1 MAYEDVLAVI
11 LGGGRGTRLWP
22 LTKFRAK
29 PAVPIAG
36 KYRLIDIPVS
46 NCLNSGVHQI
56 SILTQ
61 FNSAS
66 LHRHISRTYNFDS
79 FHPGWVQVLA
89 AEQTFSSESWY
100 QGTADAVRKQLW
112 EIRVTGARDIL
123 VLAGD
128 HLYRMDYGGLLDF
141 HRAESAD
148 LTVAVQPVAAGD
160 ASRYGILKLGADGR
174 IRSFVEKPQTPQ
186 ALQGYI
192 SRDDPEKPYVGSM
205 GIYVFR
211 AEVLFDLLGGP
222 HTDFGGEVIPAAI
235 GSHRVFGFPFHGY
248 WADIGT
254 MRAFYDANLAL
265 AQPEP
270 LFSFDDPSGPIF
282 TRARFLP
289 GSRIYDVKLDCVL
302 LADGCVVQGA
312 EVRNSV
318 VGLRSVIGDDV
329 VIRDTVLMGAD
340 YYEGDRPIGRGN
352 VPPVGIGHGC
362 RIQGAII
369 DKNARIGENV
379 RIEPFPRG
387 TDLDHEIWTVRDGVV
402 VIPKDSVLAPG
413 AVVAP

>member
-1 MAYEDVLAVI
+1 MAYEDILAVI

-61 FNSAS
+61 FNSVS

-89 AEQTFSSESWY
+89 AEQTFSSEGWY

-112 EIRVTGARDIL
+112 EIQVTGARDIL

-148 LTVAVQPVAAGD
+148 VTVAVQPVAAEE
-160 ASRYGILKLGADGR
+160 ASRLGILKLGADGR
-174 IRSFVEKPQTPQ
+174 IRSFVEKPQTPK
-186 ALQGYI
+186 ALQGYV
-192 SRDDPEKPYVGSM
+192 SRDDPERPYVGSM

-211 AEVLFDLLGGP
+211 AEVLFDMLAGP
-222 HTDFGGEVIPAAI
+222 HTDFGGDVIPAAI
-235 GSHRVFGFPFHGY
+235 QSHRVFGFPFHGY

-254 MRAFYDANLAL
+254 IRAFYDANLAL
-265 AQPEP
+265 AEREP

-289 GSRIYDVKLDCVL
+289 GSRIYDVKLDRVL

-312 EVRNSV
+312 EIRNSV

-329 VIRDTVLMGAD
+329 VIQDTVLMGAD
-340 YYEGDRPIGRGN
+340 YYEGDRPVGQGDMPLLGVGR
-352 VPPVGIGHGC
+352 GC

-369 DKNARIGENV
+369 DKNAHIGENV

-387 TDLDHEIWTVRDGVV
+387 VDLDQENWTVRDGVV
-402 VIPKDSVLAPG
+402 VIQKDGVLAPG
-413 AVVAP
+413 TVVAP

>member
-11 LGGGRGTRLWP
+11 LGGGRGARLWP
-22 LTKFRAK
+22 LTKVRAK

-61 FNSAS
+61 FNSVS

-89 AEQTFSSESWY
+89 AEQTFSSEGWY

-112 EIRVTGARDIL
+112 EIQVTGARDIL

-148 LTVAVQPVAAGD
+148 VTVAVQPVTAEE

-186 ALQGYI
+186 ALQGYT
-192 SRDDPEKPYVGSM
+192 SRDDPDKPYVGSM

-211 AEVLFDLLGGP
+211 ADVLFDLLGGP

-254 MRAFYDANLAL
+254 IRAFYDANLAL

-340 YYEGDRPIGRGN
+340 YYEGDPPIGQGT
-352 VPPVGIGHGC
+352 VPPLGIGHGC

-413 AVVAP
+413 TVVAP

>member
-61 FNSAS
+61 FNSVS
-66 LHRHISRTYNFDS
+66 LHRHIARTYNFDS

-89 AEQTFSSESWY
+89 AEQTFSSDDWY
-100 QGTADAVRKQLW
+100 QGTADAVRKQLH
-112 EIRVTGARDIL
+112 EIKVTAARDIL

-141 HRAESAD
+141 HRTEAAD
-148 LTVAVQPVAAGD
+148 VTVAVQPVAA
-160 ASRYGILKLGADGR
+160 AEVSRFGILKLGADGR
-174 IRSFVEKPQTPQ
+174 IRSFVEKPQTPS
-186 ALQGYI
+186 ALHGYV
-192 SRDDPEKPYVGSM
+192 SRDDPERPYVGSM

-211 AEVLFDLLGGP
+211 AEVLFDILGGP
-222 HTDFGGEVIPAAI
+222 FTDFGGDVIPAAI
-235 GSHRVFGFPFHGY
+235 QSHRVFGFPFHGY

-254 MRAFYDANLAL
+254 IRAFYDANLAL

-270 LFSFDDPSGPIF
+270 LFAFNDPSGPVF

-289 GSRIYDVKLDCVL
+289 GSRIFDVKLDRVL

-312 EVRNSV
+312 EIRNSV
-318 VGLRSVIGDDV
+318 IGLRSLIGDDV
-329 VIRDTVLMGAD
+329 VIRDTIVMGAD
-340 YYEGDRPIGRGN
+340 YYEGEGPQ
-352 VPPVGIGHGC
+352 VPAGTPVMGIGHGC

-379 RIEPFPRG
+379 RIEPFPPG
-387 TDLDHEIWTVRDGVV
+387 VDLDEQNWTVRDGIVA
-402 VIPKDSVLAPG
+402 IPKDAVLRDGTVIAP
-413 AVVAP
+413 

>member
-1 MAYEDVLAVI
+1 MAYDDVLAVI
-11 LGGGRGTRLWP
+11 LGGGRGARLWP

-61 FNSAS
+61 FNSVS

-89 AEQTFSSESWY
+89 AEQTFSSEGWY
-100 QGTADAVRKQLW
+100 QGTADAVRKQLF
-112 EIRVTGARDIL
+112 EIKVTKARDIL

-128 HLYRMDYGGLLDF
+128 HLYRMDYGGLMDF

-148 LTVAVQPVAAGD
+148 VTVAVQPVAVEEAARFGV
-160 ASRYGILKLGADGR
+160 LKLGADGR
-174 IRSFVEKPQTPQ
+174 IRSFVEKPQTPE
-186 ALQGYI
+186 ALQGYV

-211 AEVLFDLLGGP
+211 AEVLFDLLEGP
-222 HTDFGGEVIPAAI
+222 HTDFGGDVIPAAI
-235 GSHRVFGFPFHGY
+235 DSHRVFGFPFHGY

-254 MRAFYDANLAL
+254 IRAFYDANLAL
-265 AQPEP
+265 AQPRP
-270 LFSFDDPSGPIF
+270 LFSFDDPSGPVF

-289 GSRIYDVKLDCVL
+289 GSRIYDVKLDRVL

-312 EVRNSV
+312 EISNSV

-340 YYEGDRPIGRGN
+340 YYEGDRPN
-352 VPPVGIGHGC
+352 VQGDMPPLGIGHGC
-362 RIQGAII
+362 RIDGAII
-369 DKNARIGENV
+369 DKNARIGEDV

-413 AVVAP
+413 TAVAP

>member
-1 MAYEDVLAVI
+1 MAYEDVLAVV

-61 FNSAS
+61 FNSVS
-66 LHRHISRTYNFDS
+66 LHRHIARTYNFDS

-89 AEQTFSSESWY
+89 AVQTFTSEDWY
-100 QGTADAVRKQLW
+100 QGTADAVRKQLF
-112 EIRVTGARDIL
+112 EIEVTGARDVLI
-123 VLAGD
+123 LAGD
-128 HLYRMDYGGLLDF
+128 HLYRMDYGRLLDV
-141 HRAESAD
+141 HRAEQAD
-148 LTVAVQPVAAGD
+148 VTVAVQPVAAED
-160 ASRYGILKLGADGR
+160 ASRFGILKLGADSR

-186 ALQGYI
+186 ALQGFV
-192 SRDDPEKPYVGSM
+192 SRDDPAKPYVGSM
-205 GIYVFR
+205 GIYAFR
-211 AEVLFDLLGGP
+211 AEVLSELMAGP
-222 HTDFGGEVIPAAI
+222 YTDFGGDVIPAAI
-235 GSHRVFGFPFHGY
+235 QSHRVFGFPFHGY

-254 MRAFYDANLAL
+254 IRAFYDANLAL
-265 AQPEP
+265 AQPAP
-270 LFSFDDPSGPIF
+270 LFSFEDVSGPVF
-282 TRARFLP
+282 TRPRFLP
-289 GSRIYDVKLDCVL
+289 GSRIYDVKLDRVL

-312 EVRNSV
+312 EIRSSI

-340 YYEGDRPIGRGN
+340 YYEGQGPSRLGDT
-352 VPPVGIGHGC
+352 PPMGIGQGC
-362 RIQGAII
+362 RIEGAII
-369 DKNARIGENV
+369 DKNARIGSHV

-387 TDLDHEIWTVRDGVV
+387 MDLDDENWTVRDGIV
-402 VIPKDSVLAPG
+402 VIPKDAVLASG
-413 AVVAP
+413 SVIAP

>member
-1 MAYEDVLAVI
+1 MANEDVLAVI

-46 NCLNSGVHQI
+46 NCLNSGVQQI

-61 FNSAS
+61 FNSVS
-66 LHRHISRTYNFDS
+66 LHRHIARTYQFDS

-89 AEQTFSSESWY
+89 AEQTFSSEDWY
-100 QGTADAVRKQLW
+100 QGTADAVRKQLH
-112 EIRVTGARDIL
+112 EIKVTAARDIL

-128 HLYRMDYGGLLDF
+128 HLYRMDYGGLLDH
-141 HRAESAD
+141 HRAEASD
-148 LTVAVQPVAAGD
+148 VTVAVQPVAAAE
-160 ASRYGILKLGADGR
+160 ASRFGILKLGADGR
-174 IRSFVEKPQTPQ
+174 IRSFVEKPQTPS
-186 ALQGYI
+186 ALQGFI
-192 SRDDPEKPYVGSM
+192 SRDDPERPYVGSM

-211 AEVLFDLLGGP
+211 AEVLFDILGGP
-222 HTDFGGEVIPAAI
+222 FTDFGGDVIPAVI
-235 GSHRVFGFPFHGY
+235 QSHRVFGFPFHGY

-254 MRAFYDANLAL
+254 IRAFYDANLAL

-270 LFSFDDPSGPIF
+270 LFAFDDPSGPVY

-289 GSRIYDVKLDCVL
+289 GSRIFDVKLDRVL

-312 EVRNSV
+312 EIRNSV
-318 VGLRSVIGDDV
+318 IGLRSLIGDDV
-329 VIRDTVLMGAD
+329 VIRDTVVMGAD
-340 YYEGDRPIGRGN
+340 YYEGEAPQ
-352 VPPVGIGHGC
+352 VPAGTPLIGIGHGC

-369 DKNARIGENV
+369 DKNARIGESV
-379 RIEPFPRG
+379 RIEPFPPG
-387 TDLDHEIWTVRDGVV
+387 VDLDEQNWTVRDGIVA
-402 VIPKDSVLAPG
+402 IPKDAVLEDGTVIAP
-413 AVVAP
+413 

>member
-61 FNSAS
+61 FNSVS
-66 LHRHISRTYNFDS
+66 LHRHIARTYHFDS

-89 AEQTFSSESWY
+89 AEQTFSSDDWY
-100 QGTADAVRKQLW
+100 QGTADAVRKQLH
-112 EIRVTGARDIL
+112 EIKVTASRDIL

-141 HRAESAD
+141 HRTEAAD
-148 LTVAVQPVAAGD
+148 VTVAVQPVAA
-160 ASRYGILKLGADGR
+160 AETSRFGILKLGADGR
-174 IRSFVEKPQTPQ
+174 IRSFVEKPQTPS
-186 ALQGYI
+186 ALYGYV
-192 SRDDPEKPYVGSM
+192 SRDDPERPYVGSM

-211 AEVLFDLLGGP
+211 AEVLFDILGGP
-222 HTDFGGEVIPAAI
+222 FTDFGGDVIPAAI
-235 GSHRVFGFPFHGY
+235 QSHRVFGLPFQGY

-254 MRAFYDANLAL
+254 IRAFYDANLAL

-270 LFSFDDPSGPIF
+270 LFAFNDPSGPVF

-289 GSRIYDVKLDCVL
+289 GSRIFDVKLDRVL

-312 EVRNSV
+312 EIRNSV
-318 VGLRSVIGDDV
+318 IGLRSLVGDDV
-329 VIRDTVLMGAD
+329 VIRDTIVMGAD
-340 YYEGDRPIGRGN
+340 YYEGEGPQ
-352 VPPVGIGHGC
+352 VPAGTPVMGIGHGC

-369 DKNARIGENV
+369 DKNARIGKNV
-379 RIEPFPRG
+379 RIEPFPPG
-387 TDLDHEIWTVRDGVV
+387 VDLDEQNWTVRDGIVA
-402 VIPKDSVLAPG
+402 IPKDAVLKDGTVIAP
-413 AVVAP
+413 

>member
-61 FNSAS
+61 FNSVS
-66 LHRHISRTYNFDS
+66 LHRHIARTYHFDS

-89 AEQTFSSESWY
+89 AEQTFSSDDWY
-100 QGTADAVRKQLW
+100 QGTADAVRKQLH
-112 EIRVTGARDIL
+112 EIKVTAARDIL

-141 HRAESAD
+141 HRSEAAEV
-148 LTVAVQPVAAGD
+148 TVAVQPVAAAE
-160 ASRYGILKLGADGR
+160 ASRFGILKLGADGR
-174 IRSFVEKPQTPQ
+174 IRSFVEKPQTQ
-186 ALQGYI
+186 SALQGYV
-192 SRDDPEKPYVGSM
+192 SRDDPERPYVGSM

-211 AEVLFDLLGGP
+211 AEVLFDILGGP
-222 HTDFGGEVIPAAI
+222 FTDFGGDVIPAAI
-235 GSHRVFGFPFHGY
+235 QSHRVFGFPFHGY

-254 MRAFYDANLAL
+254 IRAFYDANLAL

-270 LFSFDDPSGPIF
+270 LFAFNDPSGPVF

-289 GSRIYDVKLDCVL
+289 GSRIFDVKLDRVL

-312 EVRNSV
+312 EIRNSV
-318 VGLRSVIGDDV
+318 IGLRSLIGDDV
-329 VIRDTVLMGAD
+329 VIRDTIVMGAD
-340 YYEGDRPIGRGN
+340 FYEGEAPQ
-352 VPPVGIGHGC
+352 VPTGTPAMGIGHGC

-379 RIEPFPRG
+379 RIEPFPPG
-387 TDLDHEIWTVRDGVV
+387 VDLDEQNWTVRDGIVA
-402 VIPKDSVLAPG
+402 IPKDAVLSEGTVIAP
-413 AVVAP
+413 

>member
-1 MAYEDVLAVI
+1 MAYEDILAVI
-11 LGGGRGTRLWP
+11 LGGGRGARLWP

-61 FNSAS
+61 FNSVS

-89 AEQTFSSESWY
+89 AEQTFSSEGWY

-148 LTVAVQPVAAGD
+148 VTVAVQPVAARE

-211 AEVLFDLLGGP
+211 AEVLIDLLGGP

-254 MRAFYDANLAL
+254 IRAFYDANMAL

-270 LFSFDDPSGPIF
+270 LFRFDDPSGPIF

-289 GSRIYDVKLDCVL
+289 GSRIYDVKLDRVL

-312 EVRNSV
+312 EIRNSV

-329 VIRDTVLMGAD
+329 VIHDTVLMGAD
-340 YYEGDRPIGRGN
+340 YYEGERPAEQGDVPLLGVGRGCC
-352 VPPVGIGHGC
+352 IK
-362 RIQGAII
+362 GAII

-379 RIEPFPRG
+379 RIEPFPLG
-387 TDLDHEIWTVRDGVV
+387 VDLDHENWTVRDGVV
-402 VIPKDSVLAPG
+402 VIQKDGVLAPG
-413 AVVAP
+413 TVVAP

>member
-11 LGGGRGTRLWP
+11 LGGGRGARLWP
-22 LTKFRAK
+22 LTRFRAK

-46 NCLNSGVHQI
+46 NCLNSGIHQI

-66 LHRHISRTYNFDS
+66 LHRHISRTYHFDS

-89 AEQTFSSESWY
+89 AEQTFSSEDWY
-100 QGTADAVRKQLW
+100 QGTADAVRKQLF
-112 EIRVTGARDIL
+112 EIKVTGARDIL

-148 LTVAVQPVAAGD
+148 VTIAVQPVAGD
-160 ASRYGILKLGADGR
+160 EASRFGILKLGADGR
-174 IRSFVEKPQTPQ
+174 IRSFVEKPQTAT
-186 ALQGYI
+186 ALRGFV
-192 SRDDPEKPYVGSM
+192 SRDDPEKPYVASM

-222 HTDFGGEVIPAAI
+222 HTDFGSDVIPSAI
-235 GSHRVFGFPFHGY
+235 ESHRVFGFPFHGY

-254 MRAFYDANLAL
+254 IRAFYDANLAL
-265 AQPEP
+265 AQPHP

-289 GSRIYDVKLDCVL
+289 GTRIYDVKLDRVL

-312 EVRNSV
+312 EIRNSV

-340 YYEGDRPIGRGN
+340 YYEKAEPAEGAG
-352 VPPVGIGHGC
+352 VPALGIGHGC
-362 RIQGAII
+362 RIAGAII
-369 DKNARIGENV
+369 DKNARIGKNV

-387 TDLDHEIWTVRDGVV
+387 AELDHENWTVRDGVV
-402 VIPKDSVLAPG
+402 VVPKDGVLAPG
-413 AVVAP
+413 TVVAP

>member
-1 MAYEDVLAVI
+1 MVYEDVLAVI

-61 FNSAS
+61 FNSVS
-66 LHRHISRTYNFDS
+66 LHRHIARTYNFDS

-89 AEQTFSSESWY
+89 AVQTFTSEDWY
-100 QGTADAVRKQLW
+100 QGTADAVRKQLF
-112 EIRVTGARDIL
+112 EIEVTGARDVL

-128 HLYRMDYGGLLDF
+128 HLYRMDYGKLLEL

-148 LTVAVQPVAAGD
+148 VTVAVQPVAAAE
-160 ASRYGILKLGADGR
+160 ASRFGILKLGADGR

-186 ALQGYI
+186 ALQDYV
-192 SRDDPEKPYVGSM
+192 SRDEPGRPYVGSM

-211 AEVLFDLLGGP
+211 AEVLSDLMAGP
-222 HTDFGGEVIPAAI
+222 YTDFGGDVIPAAI
-235 GSHRVFGFPFHGY
+235 QSHRVFGFPFHGY

-254 MRAFYDANLAL
+254 IRAFYDANLAL
-265 AQPEP
+265 AQPSP
-270 LFSFDDPSGPIF
+270 LFSFDDPSGPVY
-282 TRARFLP
+282 TRPRFLP
-289 GSRIYDVKLDCVL
+289 GSRIYDVKLDRVL
-302 LADGCVVQGA
+302 LADGCVVEGA
-312 EVRNSV
+312 EIRNSV

-340 YYEGDRPIGRGN
+340 YYDGN
-352 VPPVGIGHGC
+352 GPQVSPGTPALGIGHGC
-362 RIQGAII
+362 RIEGAII

-379 RIEPFPRG
+379 RVEPFPRG
-387 TDLDHEIWTVRDGVV
+387 VDLDAVNWTVRDGVV
-402 VIPKDSVLAPG
+402 VIAKDAVLSSG
-413 AVVAP
+413 AVIAP

>member
-148 LTVAVQPVAAGD
+148 LTVAVQPVAAGE

-289 GSRIYDVKLDCVL
+289 GSRIYDVKLDRVL

-312 EVRNSV
+312 EIRNSV

-379 RIEPFPRG
+379 RIEAFPRG

>member
-11 LGGGRGTRLWP
+11 LGGGRGARLWP

-46 NCLNSGVHQI
+46 NCLNSGIHQI

-66 LHRHISRTYNFDS
+66 LHRHISRTYHFDS

-89 AEQTFSSESWY
+89 AEQTFSSEDWY
-100 QGTADAVRKQLW
+100 QGTADAVRKQLF
-112 EIRVTGARDIL
+112 EIKVTGARDIL

-148 LTVAVQPVAAGD
+148 VTIAVQPVAGD
-160 ASRYGILKLGADGR
+160 EASRFGILKLGADGR
-174 IRSFVEKPQTPQ
+174 IRSFVEKPQTPT
-186 ALQGYI
+186 ALQGFV

-222 HTDFGGEVIPAAI
+222 HTDFGGDVIPSAI
-235 GSHRVFGFPFHGY
+235 GSHRVFGFPFHDY

-254 MRAFYDANLAL
+254 IRAFYDANLAL
-265 AQPEP
+265 AQPHP
-270 LFSFDDPSGPIF
+270 LFRFDDPSGPIF

-289 GSRIYDVKLDCVL
+289 GTRIYDVKLDCVL

-312 EVRNSV
+312 EIRNSV

-340 YYEGDRPIGRGN
+340 YYENAEPAAGGD
-352 VPPVGIGHGC
+352 VPALGIGHGC
-362 RIQGAII
+362 RIAGAII
-369 DKNARIGENV
+369 DKNARIGKNV

-387 TDLDHEIWTVRDGVV
+387 VELDHENWAVRDGVV
-402 VIPKDSVLAPG
+402 VVPKDGVLAPG

>member
-89 AEQTFSSESWY
+89 AEQTFSSEGWY

-112 EIRVTGARDIL
+112 EIKVTGARDIL

-141 HRAESAD
+141 HRAELAD
-148 LTVAVQPVAAGD
+148 VTVAVQPVAAEE
-160 ASRYGILKLGADGR
+160 ASRFGILKLGADGR
-174 IRSFVEKPQTPQ
+174 IRSFVEKPQLPE
-186 ALQGYI
+186 ALQGFV

-211 AEVLFDLLGGP
+211 ADVLFDMLEGP

-235 GSHRVFGFPFHGY
+235 RSHRVFGFPFHGY

-254 MRAFYDANLAL
+254 IRAFYDANLGL
-265 AQPEP
+265 AQPKP

-289 GSRIYDVKLDCVL
+289 GTRIYDVKLDRVL

-312 EVRNSV
+312 EIGNSV

-340 YYEGDRPIGRGN
+340 FYEREGPASGDDGPSL
-352 VPPVGIGHGC
+352 GIGHGC
-362 RIQGAII
+362 RINGAII

-387 TDLDHEIWTVRDGVV
+387 VDLDHENWTVRDGVV
-402 VIPKDSVLAPG
+402 VVPKDGVLLPG
-413 AVVAP
+413 TVVAP

>member
-11 LGGGRGTRLWP
+11 LGGGRGQRLWP

-61 FNSAS
+61 FNSVS

-89 AEQTFSSESWY
+89 AEQTFSSEGWY

-112 EIRVTGARDIL
+112 EIQVTGARDIL

-148 LTVAVQPVAAGD
+148 VTVAVQPVAAEE
-160 ASRYGILKLGADGR
+160 ASRFGILKLGADGR
-174 IRSFVEKPQTPQ
+174 IRSFVEKPQTPE

-192 SRDDPEKPYVGSM
+192 SRDDPGKPYVGSM

-211 AEVLFDLLGGP
+211 AEVLFDMLAGP
-222 HTDFGGEVIPAAI
+222 HTDFGGDVIPAAI
-235 GSHRVFGFPFHGY
+235 QSHRVFGFPFHGY

-254 MRAFYDANLAL
+254 IRAFYDANLAL
-265 AQPEP
+265 TQREP

-289 GSRIYDVKLDCVL
+289 GSRIYDVKLDRVL

-312 EVRNSV
+312 EIRNSV

-340 YYEGDRPIGRGN
+340 YYGGER
-352 VPPVGIGHGC
+352 PVGQEEVPQLGVGRGC
-362 RIQGAII
+362 RIDGAII

-387 TDLDHEIWTVRDGVV
+387 VDLDHENWTVRDGVV
-402 VIPKDSVLAPG
+402 VIQKDGVLAPG
-413 AVVAP
+413 TVVAP

>member
-61 FNSAS
+61 FNSVS
-66 LHRHISRTYNFDS
+66 LHRHIARTYHFDS

-89 AEQTFSSESWY
+89 AEQTFSSDDWY
-100 QGTADAVRKQLW
+100 QGTADAVRKQLH
-112 EIRVTGARDIL
+112 EIKVTAARDIL

-128 HLYRMDYGGLLDF
+128 HLYRMDYGGLLDC
-141 HRAESAD
+141 HRTEAAD
-148 LTVAVQPVAAGD
+148 VTVAVQPVAAAE
-160 ASRYGILKLGADGR
+160 ASRFGILKLGADGR
-174 IRSFVEKPQTPQ
+174 IRSFVEKPQTPS
-186 ALQGYI
+186 ALQGYT
-192 SRDDPEKPYVGSM
+192 SRDDPERPYVGSM

-211 AEVLFDLLGGP
+211 AEVLFEILGGP
-222 HTDFGGEVIPAAI
+222 FTDFGGDVIPAAI
-235 GSHRVFGFPFHGY
+235 QSHRVFGFPFHGY

-254 MRAFYDANLAL
+254 IRAFYDANLAL

-270 LFSFDDPSGPIF
+270 LFAFNDPSGPVF

-289 GSRIYDVKLDCVL
+289 GSRIFDVKLDRVL

-312 EVRNSV
+312 EIRNSV
-318 VGLRSVIGDDV
+318 IGLRSLIGDDV
-329 VIRDTVLMGAD
+329 VIRDTIVMGAD
-340 YYEGDRPIGRGN
+340 YYEGEAPQ
-352 VPPVGIGHGC
+352 VPAGTPAMGIGHGC

-379 RIEPFPRG
+379 RIEPFPAG
-387 TDLDHEIWTVRDGVV
+387 VDLDEQNWTVRDGIVA
-402 VIPKDSVLAPG
+402 IPKDAVLMDGTVIAP
-413 AVVAP
+413 

>member
-46 NCLNSGVHQI
+46 NCLNSGLHQI

-61 FNSAS
+61 FNSVS
-66 LHRHISRTYNFDS
+66 LHRHIARTYNFDS

-89 AEQTFSSESWY
+89 AEQTFSSEDWY
-100 QGTADAVRKQLW
+100 QGTADAVRKQLF
-112 EIRVTGARDIL
+112 EIKVTGARDIL

-148 LTVAVQPVAAGD
+148 ATVAVQPVATGE
-160 ASRYGILKLGADGR
+160 ASRFGILKLGADGR
-174 IRSFVEKPQTPQ
+174 IRSFVEKPQTPG
-186 ALQGYI
+186 ALEGFV
-192 SRDDPEKPYVGSM
+192 SRDDPHKPYVGSM

-211 AEVLFDLLGGP
+211 AEVLFDLLSGAY
-222 HTDFGGEVIPAAI
+222 TDFGGDVIPAAI
-235 GSHRVFGFPFHGY
+235 HSHRVFGFPFHGY

-254 MRAFYDANLAL
+254 IRAFYDANLAL
-265 AQPEP
+265 AQPQP
-270 LFSFDDPSGPIF
+270 LFRFDDPSGPVF
-282 TRARFLP
+282 TRPRFLP
-289 GSRIYDVKLDCVL
+289 GSRIYDVKLDRVL

-312 EVRNSV
+312 EIRNSV
-318 VGLRSVIGDDV
+318 IGLRSLIGDDV
-329 VIRDTVLMGAD
+329 VIRDTVTMGAD
-340 YYEGDRPIGRGN
+340 YYEGKGPPAPAGSPALGIGRGS
-352 VPPVGIGHGC
+352 

-369 DKNARIGENV
+369 DKNARIGEHV
-379 RIEPFPRG
+379 RIEPFEPG
-387 TDLDHEIWTVRDGVV
+387 VDLDEQNWTVRDGIV
-402 VIPKDSVLAPG
+402 VIPKDAVLPPGTIIAP
-413 AVVAP
+413 

>member
-1 MAYEDVLAVI
+1 MAYDDVLAVI

-46 NCLNSGVHQI
+46 NCLNSGIHQI

-61 FNSAS
+61 FNSVS
-66 LHRHISRTYNFDS
+66 LHRHIARTYNFDS

-89 AEQTFSSESWY
+89 AVQTFTSEDWY
-100 QGTADAVRKQLW
+100 QGTADAVRKQLF
-112 EIRVTGARDIL
+112 EIEVTGARDIL
-123 VLAGD
+123 ILAGD
-128 HLYRMDYGGLLDF
+128 HLYRMDYAHLLDV
-141 HRAESAD
+141 HRAEQAD
-148 LTVAVQPVAAGD
+148 VTVAVQPVAAGD
-160 ASRYGILKLGADGR
+160 ASRFGILKLGADGR

-186 ALQGYI
+186 ALHGFT
-192 SRDDPEKPYVGSM
+192 SRDDPAKPYVGSM
-205 GIYVFR
+205 GIYIFR
-211 AEVLFDLLGGP
+211 AEVLSELMAGP
-222 HTDFGGEVIPAAI
+222 YTDFGGDVIPAAI
-235 GSHRVFGFPFHGY
+235 QSHRVFGFPFHGY

-254 MRAFYDANLAL
+254 IRAFYDANLAL

-270 LFSFDDPSGPIF
+270 LFSFEDVSGPVF
-282 TRARFLP
+282 TRPRFLP
-289 GSRIYDVKLDCVL
+289 GSRIYDVKLDRVL

-312 EVRNSV
+312 EIRSSI

-340 YYEGDRPIGRGN
+340 YYEGKAPGRPGGRPPMGIGRG
-352 VPPVGIGHGC
+352 C
-362 RIQGAII
+362 RIEGAII

-387 TDLDHEIWTVRDGVV
+387 VDLDAENWTVRDGIV
-402 VIPKDSVLAPG
+402 VIPKDAVLPGGSVIAP
-413 AVVAP
+413 

>member
-46 NCLNSGVHQI
+46 NCLNSGIHQI

-61 FNSAS
+61 FNSDS
-66 LHRHISRTYNFDS
+66 LHRHIARTYNFDS

-89 AEQTFSSESWY
+89 AVQTFTSEDWY
-100 QGTADAVRKQLW
+100 QGTADAVRKQLF
-112 EIRVTGARDIL
+112 EIEVTGARDVLI
-123 VLAGD
+123 LAGD
-128 HLYRMDYGGLLDF
+128 HLYRMDYAHLLDV
-141 HRAESAD
+141 HRAEQAD
-148 LTVAVQPVAAGD
+148 VTVAVQPVAAED
-160 ASRYGILKLGADGR
+160 AERFGILKLGADGR

-186 ALQGYI
+186 ALQGFV
-192 SRDDPEKPYVGSM
+192 SRDDPAKPYVGSM
-205 GIYVFR
+205 GIYIFR
-211 AEVLFDLLGGP
+211 AEVLSELMAGP
-222 HTDFGGEVIPAAI
+222 YTDFGGDVIPAAI
-235 GSHRVFGFPFHGY
+235 QSHRVFGFPFDGY

-254 MRAFYDANLAL
+254 IRAFYDANLAL
-265 AQPEP
+265 AQPHP
-270 LFSFDDPSGPIF
+270 LFSFEDVSGPVF
-282 TRARFLP
+282 TRPRFLP
-289 GSRIYDVKLDCVL
+289 GSRIYDVKLDRVL

-312 EVRNSV
+312 EIRSSV

-340 YYEGDRPIGRGN
+340 YYEGQGPGRPGTTPPMGIGRG
-352 VPPVGIGHGC
+352 C
-362 RIQGAII
+362 RIEGAII

-387 TDLDHEIWTVRDGVV
+387 VDLDDENWTVREGIV
-402 VIPKDSVLAPG
+402 VIPKDAVLPAGLVIAP
-413 AVVAP
+413 